1 MAESR
6 TISYASKRP
15 ARTWRE
21 EVASTL
27 HRFRSRFTREN
38 VISNLKTLA
47 WVVPLTLLIWIYAE
61 REQVATTKDVAV
73 PFDMVS
79 LDPNVA
85 IRVRSPSDQNLI
97 LELQGPQARL
107 QDVLFKLRG
116 GLLPQGLKIEV
127 PTSLEKNREHR
138 LDALSLVRN
147 QKIFVDNGVTVLG
160 CQPAGLDV
168 IVDSIVE
175 KQATIVKP
183 PSAKNVDATF
193 DPPEV
198 KVRGPMSMLTA
209 VENQN
214 NGQLLIWADLRED
227 VTKAQPNHYDKEV
240 ALRRPPGLDDERI
253 TVSGPA
259 TVKASV
265 DVRKADKIKLIRSM
279 VITVDGPDSLWNKNA
294 IVWVKPVQPVLQNVT
309 VTGPPETIDMLDQ
322 LDQPTARL
330 KVKPQDAGG
339 EVKTRA
345 VQYDLPKGVD
355 VVDDDK
361 NRTVDFRLVDKATL
375 PVNP

>member
-1 MAESR
+1 MSKLEYQSR
-6 TISYASKRP
+6 KTRSWRDEASS
-15 ARTWRE
+15 TW
-21 EVASTL
+21 
-27 HRFRSRFTREN
+27 HRFRARFTRDN

-107 QDVLFKLRG
+107 QEVLSKLRG

-127 PTSLEKNREHR
+127 PTSLEKNREHG

-160 CQPAGLDV
+160 CQPARLDF
-168 IVDSIVE
+168 IVDSMVE
-175 KQATIVKP
+175 REAKIVKP
-183 PSAKNVDATF
+183 PSAKNLDAAF
-193 DPPEV
+193 DPPAV
-198 KVRGPMSMLTA
+198 RIRGPLSVFTA
-209 VENQN
+209 AENAN
-214 NGQLLIWADLRED
+214 GGQLMIWADLRDD
-227 VTKAQPNHYDKEV
+227 VTRAPPGHYDKEV
-240 ALRRPPGLDDERI
+240 ALRRPPGLEDERI

-259 TVKASV
+259 TIKASV
-265 DVRKADKIKLIRSM
+265 DVRKADKTKLIRSM
-279 VITVDGPDSLWNKNA
+279 VITTTGPASMFDKFTVKFIKPEDG
-294 IVWVKPVQPVLQNVT
+294 VLKNVT
-309 VTGPPETIDMLDQ
+309 VSGPPETIDMLDQ

-330 KVKPQDAGG
+330 VVKPQDVGDVRTRV
-339 EVKTRA
+339 VK
-345 VQYDLPKGVD
+345 YDLPDGVT

-361 NRTVDFRLVDKATL
+361 NRTVDFRLVDRATL
-375 PVNP
+375 SATP